1 MGIRIYPN
9 FSVHLLILGFRWWT
23 SISFLINNEKVGML
37 GFSMYAINGKVLI
50 INKILMS
57 SLLYLI
63 SIWVGLKK
71 VFQQIHVLLG
81 NYLGVQNEHVAR
93 SRVKWRDCYVKKKE
107 GNGI

>member
-1 MGIRIYPN
+1 
-9 FSVHLLILGFRWWT
+9 
-23 SISFLINNEKVGML
+23 ML

-57 SLLYLI
+57 TLLYLI